1 MDRAALLDQARS
13 GDAAAIAALISRGLQ
28 PSGIRARAVR
38 SGERLTLWLEAA
50 TPIDRPL
57 IVAYLRR
64 GLEQLQPQGLVQVTI
79 YGRQAGSGATA
90 WSTQLPLLGDCPSQP
105 SVQPAGPEAI
115 ARPTLSVTARSR
127 PPLVLKVSDF
137 EPIKTAII
145 LFVAVYGFLGS
156 CNPSLDGPFLWLH
169 YPDLAIHET
178 GHLLFS
184 PFGRFLMILGGSL
197 TQILFPAIFTAYFYS
212 SRQAFSSA
220 LTLFWTGQN
229 FMDVGIYMADAPYR
243 VLPLTVDDPNAHDWY
258 NLFNQLNCMDQ
269 AALIAGT
276 THWIGVALY
285 VLSVAAGLYFTRQDT
300 LRLRAQLARLNGE
313 LS

>member
-1 MDRAALLDQARS
+1 MDRATLLDQARG
-13 GDAAAIAALISRGLQ
+13 GDAAAIAALISHGLR
-28 PSGIRARAVR
+28 PCGIRARAVR

-50 TPIDRPL
+50 APIDRPL
-57 IVAYLRR
+57 VVAYLQR

-79 YGRQAGSGATA
+79 YGSQSGSGATA
-90 WSTQLPLLGDCPSQP
+90 WSTQLLPLAGRPPQP
-105 SVQPAGPEAI
+105 SARPASPEAM
-115 ARPTLSVTARSR
+115 ARPVPPATARS
-127 PPLVLKVSDF
+127 PLVIKVSDF
-137 EPIKTAII
+137 EPLKTAGI

-156 CNPSLDGPFLWLH
+156 CNPGLDGPFIWLH

-197 TQILFPAIFTAYFYS
+197 TQILFPAVFTAYFYV
-212 SRQAFSSA
+212 SRQTFSSA

-269 AALIAGT
+269 AGLIAGA

-285 VLSVAAGLYFTRQDT
+285 GLSVAAGLYFIRQDT
-300 LRLRAQLARLNGE
+300 LRLRAQLAQLNGQ